1 MDEKL
6 FTVDE
11 AEKMLPEIRKIM
23 ENVLEV
29 RKSAIQAGEELARV
43 AKRMATKDESL
54 QPAELVNKRTE
65 VEFLVKIIEEG
76 CEAIVSKG
84 AQVKDLDVGLIDF
97 PAMINGELVLLC
109 WKYGEDGIH
118 FYHSLEDGFAGRK
131 PLERKPELTKKR
143 K

>member
-6 FTVDE
+6 FTIE
-11 AEKMLPEIRKIM
+11 QAEKLLPEIKKIM

-29 RKSAIQAGEELARV
+29 RRSAIQAGEELARV

-76 CEAIVSKG
+76 CEAVVAKG
-84 AQVKDLDVGLIDF
+84 AQVKDLDVGLVDF
-97 PAMINGELVLLC
+97 PAMIDGELVLLC
-109 WKYGEDGIH
+109 WRYGED
-118 FYHSLEDGFAGRK
+118 
-131 PLERKPELTKKR
+131 
-143 K
+143 